1 MAKIMNFQM
10 KNIKRLTGREGYG
23 CTASLYLD
31 GKRIGTYAD
40 YADGGPEDVEY
51 ISKEA
56 EEAMMKT
63 IIAYAKKVPN

>member
-23 CTASLYLD
+23 YTASLYLD

-40 YADGGPEDVEY
+40 YADGGPEDPS
-51 ISKEA
+51 IHSGRGHH
-56 EEAMMKT
+56 
-63 IIAYAKKVPN
+63 